1 MDHAAFPLVVGGV
14 VTIVAMTFSLL
25 PERID
30 VTHVFAAYGVGT
42 IFGEAVAARG
52 TALDQAAMMRRW
64 GAGFM
69 VVAGLGWI
77 VGLLP
82 AIL

>member
-14 VTIVAMTFSLL
+14 VTIVATTFSLL

-42 IFGEAVAARG
+42 IFGEALAARRR
-52 TALDQAAMMRRW
+52 LDQATMMRRW
-64 GAGFM
+64 GAALMF
-69 VVAGLGWI
+69 L
-77 VGLLP
+77 VGLIWVLG
-82 AIL
+82 LLVGVR